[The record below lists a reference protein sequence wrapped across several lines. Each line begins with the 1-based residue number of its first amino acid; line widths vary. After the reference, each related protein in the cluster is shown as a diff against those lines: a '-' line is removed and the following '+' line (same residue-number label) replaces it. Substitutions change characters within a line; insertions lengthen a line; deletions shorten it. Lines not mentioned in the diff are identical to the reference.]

1 MQINYFKYFAIVFTV
16 FFMSSCYDREPRFEY
31 KYNDKP
37 AYSWGYAEFYGD
49 FYNYADIDRNVLT
62 LSLFSDSLYVND
74 EGSLAG
80 HGQYLFVEDIF
91 ISATDSV
98 LPAGVYRADTTAA
111 PMTFYP
117 GELFEVDENKY
128 PVGAYLYYIEKRQ
141 AFSTVKYI
149 SRGSFDLKRS
159 AGDKYFIEFDF
170 VMSDSSV
177 VKGSFQGK
185 LPHFNNSEL
194 PADKVRKKLKLFS
207 DIKFQ

>member
-1 MQINYFKYFAIVFTV
+1 MQVSYFKYFAILFSIV
-16 FFMSSCYDREPRFEY
+16 MLSSCYDREPRFEY

-91 ISATDSV
+91 IPATDSV
-98 LPAGVYRADTTAA
+98 LPAGTYKADTTAA

-149 SRGSFDLKRS
+149 SRGSFTLSRS
-159 AGDKYFIEFDF
+159 SDMFFIQCDF

-177 VKGSFQGK
+177 VKGNFQGK
-185 LPHFNNSEL
+185 LPHFDNSE
-194 PADKVRKKLKLFS
+194 PTADKVRKRLKLFTE
-207 DIKFQ
+207 IKFQ